1 MSNAAAAND
10 IPALT
15 LGTTVQ
21 SRTWRAHH
29 YSGHLEVTSLANAGK
44 RGKTCPIFSVLA
56 PPCQDAAVE
65 PIAPFILD
73 AVLADVSEEAM
84 AAALADVTLAGLTL
98 SRFERRGVDVD
109 AAPKLRVEGD
119 LMRGTFSPR
128 EAFLT
133 FTWPASARSPRQDT
147 HVACRDRK
155 SAATLY
161 DWVKVNRARLV
172 DMNLVQFRA
181 EMEKIGVRIG

>member
-1 MSNAAAAND
+1 MNAVAND

-21 SRTWRAHH
+21 SKTWRAHH
-29 YSGHLEVTSLANAGK
+29 YSGHIEVTSLVNAGK

-56 PPCQDAAVE
+56 PPCQDAAVA
-65 PIAPFILD
+65 PVAPFILD

-84 AAALADVTLAGLTL
+84 ASALADVSLAGLTL
-98 SRFERRGVDVD
+98 SRGEKRGVDVD
-109 AAPKLRVEGD
+109 AAPKLWVEGP
-119 LMRGTFSPR
+119 LMDGQFTPR
-128 EAFLT
+128 EAILK
-133 FTWPASARSPRQDT
+133 FTWPGSARSPRQDT
-147 HVACRDRK
+147 LVSCRDRK

-172 DMNLVQFRA
+172 DMNLAAFRA
-181 EMEKIGVRIG
+181 EMDKIGVRIG